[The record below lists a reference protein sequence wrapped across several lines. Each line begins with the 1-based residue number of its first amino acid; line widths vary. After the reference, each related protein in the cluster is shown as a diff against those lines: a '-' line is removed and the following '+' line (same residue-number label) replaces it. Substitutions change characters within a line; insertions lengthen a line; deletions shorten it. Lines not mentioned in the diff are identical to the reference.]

1 MAIEWNQAEMS
12 TGMQQVDEEHQEWI
26 RRFNEFDA
34 AVIAG
39 HGLES
44 VQQTLEFMANYA
56 ENHFIHE
63 ETLTDNPRSEA
74 AQLNES
80 EHERFREKIA
90 YLRKWIGQDGA
101 SSVEVVSVSKEMTLA
116 LFNALT
122 RSASFSSVSTMLT
135 WRLVAVFG
143 A

>member
-12 TGMQQVDEEHQEWI
+12 TGMQQIDEEHQEWI

-39 HGLES
+39 HGLETI
-44 VQQTLEFMANYA
+44 QKTLEFMVNYA

-63 ETLTDNPRSEA
+63 ETLTADAHSAA
-74 AQLNES
+74 AQLNQS

-101 SSVEVVSVSKEMTLA
+101 SSVEVVSLKLDMEQ
-116 LFNALT
+116 
-122 RSASFSSVSTMLT
+122 
-135 WRLVAVFG
+135 WLVHHMREVDTKLWKKG
-143 A
+143 